1 MEKNKSDILF
11 GKRFILGLFFAWLI
25 FIAVDF
31 VAHASLLK
39 NLWVAEAQNLKS
51 KEELFKHIPEGYFS
65 FLVLSFMVIIS
76 YRLVF
81 YEDPGLRKTFLFG
94 LIAGFLFSLSQL
106 FALHSFIL
114 LSFYFLLIIYLVYWI
129 EIVTVV
135 LIFRY
140 VYYSQKKRQ
149 PILSMTLLFILLIII
164 GIVAQNVI

>member
-1 MEKNKSDILF
+1 MEKIKSDTLF
-11 GKRFILGLFFAWLI
+11 DKRFILALFFAWLI

-51 KEELFKHIPEGYFS
+51 QEELFKHIPEGYFS
-65 FLVLSFMVIIS
+65 FLVLSFMLAIS
-76 YRLVF
+76 YRLIF
-81 YEDPGLRKTFLFG
+81 YVDPGLRKTFLFG

-114 LSFYFLLIIYLVYWI
+114 LPFHFLLIIYLVYWI
-129 EIVTVV
+129 EIITVV
-135 LIFRY
+135 LVFRY
-140 VYYSQKKRQ
+140 VYYTQNRRK
-149 PILSMTLLFILLIII
+149 PVLSTILLFIILIIV